1 MVTSAQLY
9 ADSDCTIAV
18 GDNFGL
24 GNTVEIS
31 LGGVCTVNLLGVP
44 ASYVCQED
52 GSLAVNW
59 YSDAECQTVIDSP
72 VLVNGG
78 CVYVESQQVYALVN
92 FETDD
97 CSPTGTLPIGALIK
111 RKQTL

>member
-9 ADSDCTIAV
+9 SDSDCTVMV

-24 GNTVEIS
+24 GNTIEIP

-59 YSDAECQTVIDSP
+59 YTEPECLNVFDSP

-78 CVYVESQQVYALVN
+78 CVYVASQNAYAIVD

-97 CSPTGTLPIGALIK
+97 CVVPTGNVFNHT
-111 RKQTL
+111 